1 MYVIY
6 LKELFAGFAIHI
18 EERND
23 HNPGKWEHR
32 ETVKAHARAETAEW
46 EATPIL

>member
-6 LKELFAGFAIHI
+6 LKDFLAGFAIHI

-32 ETVKAHARAETAEW
+32 EEVKVYAPAEIEER
-46 EATPIL
+46 EAMGE